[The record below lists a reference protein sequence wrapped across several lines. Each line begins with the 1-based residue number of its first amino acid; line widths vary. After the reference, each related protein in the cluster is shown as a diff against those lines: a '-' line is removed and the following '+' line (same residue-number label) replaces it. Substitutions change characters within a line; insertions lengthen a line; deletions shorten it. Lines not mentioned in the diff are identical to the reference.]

1 MISIDKLS
9 KLYAAGRISRRD
21 FMQGATAMGV
31 TIAAASTMAVQAEAS
46 TPKTGGTLRVALGH
60 GSTTDSFDPA
70 TFENGFANAL
80 CYSSGNHLT
89 EINNEGQ
96 LQPELAESYTS
107 DDGITWHFK
116 IRKGV
121 EFHNGKTLTP
131 EDVIASINHHRGEES
146 TSGAKGLLKALKGM
160 SVDGD
165 NVVFELEAANADWP
179 FIMSDYHFKI
189 LPSKDGVA
197 YFDGGVGTGGY
208 KIDNFEPGVKLEAS
222 RFPNYWKENAAYF
235 DGLVQTS
242 VIDQVARQNALMNGE
257 VDAIDRVNAQT
268 VDLLASVPHVNIIE
282 NTGTLHYTFGMRLNV
297 EPFGN
302 YDLRMALKSA
312 IKRQE
317 LVDKILNGH
326 GALGNDHPISSANQ
340 YTNTDLPQREFDA
353 DKAAHHYKKSGHSG
367 PIKIAA
373 ANAAFAGAVDAAQL
387 IAASCAE
394 AGITVEVDKVPDD
407 GYWSNVWNNDAYGW
421 SACYWGGRPTE
432 DWMFS
437 AAYVS
442 GSDWN
447 DTAWRGTDA
456 SKEFNELVVAARA
469 ELDTNKRKEMY
480 YRCQA
485 LIHDDGGATIP
496 MFANYIN
503 GLNKKIGHKD
513 KMAAN
518 WDMDGGKASER
529 WWFN

>member
-1 MISIDKLS
+1 
-9 KLYAAGRISRRD
+9 
-21 FMQGATAMGV
+21 
-31 TIAAASTMAVQAEAS
+31 
-46 TPKTGGTLRVALGH
+46 
-60 GSTTDSFDPA
+60 
-70 TFENGFANAL
+70 
-80 CYSSGNHLT
+80 
-89 EINNEGQ
+89 
-96 LQPELAESYTS
+96 
-107 DDGITWHFK
+107 
-116 IRKGV
+116 
-121 EFHNGKTLTP
+121 
-131 EDVIASINHHRGEES
+131 
-146 TSGAKGLLKALKGM
+146 
-160 SVDGD
+160 
-165 NVVFELEAANADWP
+165 
-179 FIMSDYHFKI
+179 MSDYHFKI

-469 ELDTNKRKEMY
+469 ELDVNKRKAMY

-513 KMAAN
+513 KMGAN

>member
-222 RFPNYWKENAAYF
+222 RFPNYWKEDAAYF

-469 ELDTNKRKEMY
+469 ELDVNKRKAMY

-496 MFANYIN
+496 VRSHFIFMANLLIKTIN
-503 GLNKKIGHKD
+503 IISKH
-513 KMAAN
+513 
-518 WDMDGGKASER
+518 WDSSPAIIM
-529 WWFN
+529 N

>member
-21 FMQGATAMGV
+21 FMQGTTAMGV

-46 TPKTGGTLRVALGH
+46 TPKKGGTLRVALGH
-60 GSTTDSFDPA
+60 GSTTDSYDPA

-80 CYSSGNHLT
+80 CYASGNHLC

-96 LQPELAESYTS
+96 LQPELAESYSS
-107 DDGITWHFK
+107 DDAITWRFK
-116 IRKGV
+116 VRKGV

-131 EDVIASINHHRGEES
+131 EDVVASINHHRGEDS
-146 TSGAKGLLKALKGM
+146 TSGAKGLLEALEEM

-165 NVVFELEAANADWP
+165 TVVFKLKAANADWP

-189 LPSKDGVA
+189 LPSVDGVA
-197 YFDGGVGTGGY
+197 DYSGGVGTGGY
-208 KIDNFEPGVKLEAS
+208 VIENFEPGVKLEAS

-242 VIDQVARQNALMNGE
+242 VIDSVARQNALMNGE
-257 VDAIDRVNAQT
+257 ADVIDRVDAKT
-268 VDLLASVPHVNIIE
+268 VDLLAQVPHVNIVE

-297 EPFGN
+297 EPFDN
-302 YDLRMALKSA
+302 YDLRMALKTA

-317 LVDKILNGH
+317 LVDKILLGH
-326 GALGNDHPISSANQ
+326 GALGNDHPISSANM

-353 DKAAHHYKKSGHSG
+353 DKASYHYKKSGHSG
-367 PIKIAA
+367 PIPLAA
-373 ANAAFAGAVDAAQL
+373 SNAAFSGAVDAAQL
-387 IAASCAE
+387 IAASCGE
-394 AGITVEVDKVPDD
+394 AGINVEVNRVPDD
-407 GYWSNVWNNDAYGW
+407 GYWSNVWNNDAHGW

-437 AAYVS
+437 AAYVE
-442 GSDWN
+442 GSSWN

-456 SKEFNELVVAARA
+456 ANEFNAIVVKARA
-469 ELDTNKRKEMY
+469 ELDTSKRKDMY
-480 YRCQA
+480 FRCQA

-503 GLNKKIGHKD
+503 GLSNKIGHG

>member
-46 TPKTGGTLRVALGH
+46 TPKTGGTLRIALGH
-60 GSTTDSFDPA
+60 GSTTDSYDPA

-80 CYSSGNHLT
+80 CFASGNHLT

-107 DDGITWHFK
+107 DDGITWRFK

-131 EDVIASINHHRGEES
+131 EDVVASINHHRGEDS
-146 TSGAKGLLKALKGM
+146 TSGAKGLLKALQGM

-165 NVVFELEAANADWP
+165 SVVFVLDAANADWP

-208 KIDNFEPGVKLEAS
+208 KIENFEPGVKLEAS
-222 RFPNYWKENAAYF
+222 RFPNYWKEDAAYF

-257 VDAIDRVNAQT
+257 VDAIDRVNSQT
-268 VDLLASVPHVNIIE
+268 VDLLASDQHVNIIE

-297 EPFGN
+297 EPIGN

-312 IKRQE
+312 IKRKE
-317 LVDKILNGH
+317 LV
-326 GALGNDHPISSANQ
+326 
-340 YTNTDLPQREFDA
+340 E
-353 DKAAHHYKKSGHSG
+353 
-367 PIKIAA
+367 
-373 ANAAFAGAVDAAQL
+373 
-387 IAASCAE
+387 
-394 AGITVEVDKVPDD
+394 
-407 GYWSNVWNNDAYGW
+407 
-421 SACYWGGRPTE
+421 
-432 DWMFS
+432 
-437 AAYVS
+437 
-442 GSDWN
+442 
-447 DTAWRGTDA
+447 
-456 SKEFNELVVAARA
+456 
-469 ELDTNKRKEMY
+469 
-480 YRCQA
+480 
-485 LIHDDGGATIP
+485 
-496 MFANYIN
+496 
-503 GLNKKIGHKD
+503 
-513 KMAAN
+513 
-518 WDMDGGKASER
+518 
-529 WWFN
+529 

>member
-89 EINNEGQ
+89 EFNNEGQ

-165 NVVFELEAANADWP
+165 NVVFELAAANEDWP

-222 RFPNYWKENAAYF
+222 RFPNYWKEDAAYF

-469 ELDTNKRKEMY
+469 ELDVNKRKAMY

-513 KMAAN
+513 KMGAN

>member
-80 CYSSGNHLT
+80 CYSSGNHLA

-96 LQPELAESYTS
+96 LQPELAESYSS

-222 RFPNYWKENAAYF
+222 RFPNYWKEDAAYF

-407 GYWSNVWNNDAYGW
+407 GYIGIIIESPKPAARHGPMRSVIFPAVLAVRAKGMPYMV
-421 SACYWGGRPTE
+421 RLIPTKRVLAPKSS
-432 DWMFS
+432 MNRAQIAS
-437 AAYVS
+437 YMPAGKNRAAPRS
-442 GSDWN
+442 IAPAASRRLN
-447 DTAWRGTDA
+447 TA
-456 SKEFNELVVAARA
+456 LVVASR
-469 ELDTNKRKEMY
+469 E
-480 YRCQA
+480 
-485 LIHDDGGATIP
+485 P
-496 MFANYIN
+496 
-503 GLNKKIGHKD
+503 
-513 KMAAN
+513 
-518 WDMDGGKASER
+518 
-529 WWFN
+529 

>member
-146 TSGAKGLLKALKGM
+146 TSGAKGLLKAFKGM

-222 RFPNYWKENAAYF
+222 RFPNYWKEDAAYF

-447 DTAWRGTDA
+447 DTAWRGTEA

-469 ELDTNKRKEMY
+469 ELDVNKRKAMY

-513 KMAAN
+513 KMGAN

>member
-46 TPKTGGTLRVALGH
+46 TPKTGGTLRSALGH

-70 TFENGFANAL
+70 TFENGFVNGLAFA
-80 CYSSGNHLT
+80 SGNHLT

-96 LQPELAESYTS
+96 LQPELAESYES
-107 DDGITWHFK
+107 DDAITWRFN

-131 EDVIASINHHRGEES
+131 EDVVASINHHRGDDS
-146 TSGAKGLLKALKGM
+146 TSGAKGLLEALEEM
-160 SVDGD
+160 YVDGHS
-165 NVVFELEAANADWP
+165 VMFKLKAANADWP

-189 LPSKDGVA
+189 LPSVDGVA
-197 YFDGGVGTGGY
+197 DYSGGVGTGGY
-208 KIDNFEPGVKLEAS
+208 KVENFEPGVKMEAS

-235 DGLVQTS
+235 DGIVLTS

-257 VDAIDRVNAQT
+257 VDAIDRVNVQT
-268 VDLLASVPHVNIIE
+268 VDLLASVPHVKIVE

-326 GALGNDHPISSANQ
+326 GALGNDHPISPANM
-340 YTNTDLPQREFDA
+340 YPNTDLPQREFDA

-367 PIKIAA
+367 PIKLAA
-373 ANAAFAGAVDAAQL
+373 ADAAFAGAVDAAQL

-394 AGITVEVDKVPDD
+394 AGITVEVDKVPAD

-437 AAYVS
+437 AAYVE
-442 GSDWN
+442 GSSWN
-447 DTAWRGTDA
+447 DTAWRGTAAAD
-456 SKEFNELVVAARA
+456 EFNSLVVAARA

-513 KMAAN
+513 KMASN

>member
-31 TIAAASTMAVQAEAS
+31 TIAAASTMAVKAEAS
-46 TPKTGGTLRVALGH
+46 TPKKGGTMRVAIGH
-60 GSTTDSFDPA
+60 GSTTDSYDPA
-70 TFENGFANAL
+70 TFENGFANGL
-80 CYSSGNHLT
+80 CYASGNHLT

-96 LQPELAESYTS
+96 LQPELAESYSS
-107 DDGITWHFK
+107 DDAITWRFK

-131 EDVIASINHHRGEES
+131 EDVVASINHHRGEDS
-146 TSGAKGLLKALKGM
+146 TSGAKGLLKALQEM
-160 SVDGD
+160 HIDGD
-165 NVVFELEAANADWP
+165 TVVFILSAANADWP

-197 YFDGGVGTGGY
+197 DYSNGIGTGGY
-208 KIDNFEPGVKLEAS
+208 VIENFEPGIKLEAS
-222 RFPNYWKENAAYF
+222 RFPNYWKEDAAYF

-242 VIDQVARQNALMNGE
+242 VIDVVARQQALMNGE
-257 VDAIDRVNAQT
+257 ADAIDRVDAKT
-268 VDLLASVPHVNIIE
+268 VDLLAQAPHIKIVE

-297 EPFGN
+297 EPFGD

-317 LVDKILNGH
+317 LVDKILLGH
-326 GALGNDHPISSANQ
+326 GALGNDHPISTANQ
-340 YTNTDLPQREFDA
+340 YVNTDLPQREFDA
-353 DKAAHHYKKSGHSG
+353 DKAAYHYKKSGHSG
-367 PIKIAA
+367 TIPLATS
-373 ANAAFAGAVDAAQL
+373 NAAFSGAVDAAQL
-387 IAASCAE
+387 ISASCAE
-394 AGITVEVDKVPDD
+394 AGIDVEVNRVPDD
-407 GYWSNVWNNDAYGW
+407 GYWSNVWNNDAHGW

-437 AAYVS
+437 AAYI
-442 GSDWN
+442 SDSAWN
-447 DTAWRGTDA
+447 DTSWRGTEA
-456 SKEFNELVVAARA
+456 SKRFNELVVIARA
-469 ELDTNKRKEMY
+469 ELDTNKRREMY
-480 YRCQA
+480 FECQA
-485 LIHDDGGATIP
+485 LCNDDGGATIP

-503 GLNKKIGHKD
+503 GLSNKIGHG